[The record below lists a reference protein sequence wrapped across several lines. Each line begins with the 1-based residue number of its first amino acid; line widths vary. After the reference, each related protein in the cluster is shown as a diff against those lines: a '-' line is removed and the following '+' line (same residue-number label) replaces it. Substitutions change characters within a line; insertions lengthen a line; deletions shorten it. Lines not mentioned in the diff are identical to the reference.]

1 MRIFLLDLTRE
12 LYVHAKNLFHGAS
25 FPLDK
30 YIAGCLKIDSAKI
43 RVNQVSLLSP
53 GCGLSPSNRGTFLQ
67 DFQDGNAPAP
77 DALFSSAHHCIV

>member
-30 YIAGCLKIDSAKI
+30 YIAGCLEIDPAKI
-43 RVNQVSLLSP
+43 RENQGCLLPP
-53 GCGLSPSNRGTFLQ
+53 GCELSPSNRGTVLQ
-67 DFQDGNAPAP
+67 VFQDGIAPAP
-77 DALFSSAHHCIV
+77 DALFSSAHRCIV

>member
-30 YIAGCLKIDSAKI
+30 YIAGCFGIDPRPAS
-43 RVNQVSLLSP
+43 VNGARNP
-53 GCGLSPSNRGTFLQ
+53 GPISVPNRLGF
-67 DFQDGNAPAP
+67 AA
-77 DALFSSAHHCIV
+77 